1 MGSGSR
7 AGASLMK
14 KADFI
19 KLAKGDIVK
28 NTYHHEV
35 IKPNGGNE
43 FGVVLEPP
51 KKDDNYPQV
60 LVWSRGGGK
69 NYWHMAV
76 VELVK

>member
-1 MGSGSR
+1 
-7 AGASLMK
+7 MK

-51 KKDDNYPQV
+51 KKDDKYPQV
-60 LVWSRGGGK
+60 LVWARTGGK

-76 VELVK
+76 VEVVNEGITSEV